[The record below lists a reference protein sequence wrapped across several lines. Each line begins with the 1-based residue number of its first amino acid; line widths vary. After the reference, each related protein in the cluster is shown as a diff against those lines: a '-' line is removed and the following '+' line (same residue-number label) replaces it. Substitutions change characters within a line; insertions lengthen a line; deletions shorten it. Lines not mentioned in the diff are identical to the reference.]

1 MTERTTTL
9 QLYWG
14 DLLWLQARQRE
25 ISFKEGKTLT
35 MPELMRDFVRAI
47 QEWEATGE
55 GAEA

>member
-25 ISFKEGKTLT
+25 ISFKENRTLT
-35 MPELMRDFVRAI
+35 MPDLMRDFVKAI
-47 QEWEATGE
+47 QEWEATAGN
-55 GAEA
+55 GA